1 MTQSLTSGSARSE
14 STTDVER
21 VFREHFTGL
30 LAWLIQSLRDF
41 DAAEDAL
48 QEAFLIAQRRW
59 PSEGTPENPR
69 AWLAVTARNCAIDRL
84 RRERRRPSLE
94 EQMDRVIASSDEPGD
109 LEDDVLRLVFTCCH
123 PALSLEA
130 RVALTLRTVGGLTLG
145 EIASAFLIAET
156 TLAQRLVRAKR
167 KIRTAGIPY
176 EVPNPDQ
183 LADRLAG
190 VLAVVYLIFNEGYL
204 PTEGPALMR
213 LDLCTEAIR
222 LARLLGTLMPD
233 EPEVRSLLA
242 LLLLTDARRHAR
254 TDDAGNPVLLP
265 DQDRSRWDRTEIREG
280 LAELGRA
287 GRHQQAGPY
296 FLQAAIAAEHA
307 GAQRAADTN
316 WPRIVRLYDALVSLA
331 PSPVTELNRLVAV
344 SMTQGPEVAYDG
356 LGQLEAALGDYS
368 YFHAARADFLRRL
381 DRPVSAR
388 AAYQRALELATNP
401 KQRAALARAVAKL
414 DGGGSQPP

>member
-1 MTQSLTSGSARSE
+1 MTSSLTSKTSP
-14 STTDVER
+14 STTDVEH
-21 VFREHFTGL
+21 VFREQFTGL

-41 DAAEDAL
+41 EAAEDAL
-48 QEAFLIAQRRW
+48 QEAFLIALRRW
-59 PSEGTPENPR
+59 PSEGAPENPR

-84 RRERRRPSLE
+84 RRERRRPILE
-94 EQMDRVIASSDEPGD
+94 EQMDRVIASSDQPGD
-109 LEDDVLRLVFTCCH
+109 LDDEVLRLVFTCCH
-123 PALSLEA
+123 PALSPEA
-130 RVALTLRTVGGLTLG
+130 RVALTLRTVGGLGVG
-145 EIASAFLIAET
+145 EIASAFLVSEA

-176 EVPNPDQ
+176 EVPGDAQ

-190 VLAVVYLIFNEGYL
+190 VLAVIYLIFNEGYL
-204 PTEGPALMR
+204 PTDGPALIR
-213 LDLCTEAIR
+213 PDLCREAIR

-233 EPEVRSLLA
+233 EPEARSLLA

-254 TDDAGNPVLLP
+254 VDAAGDPILLG
-265 DQDRSRWDRTEIREG
+265 DQDRSLWDRKEIRQG

-307 GAQRAADTN
+307 GAEHAADTN
-316 WPRIVRLYDALVSLA
+316 WPRIVRLYDALVQLV

-344 SMTQGPEVAYDG
+344 SMTEGPELAYAQ
-356 LGQLEAALGDYS
+356 LGSLEAALGDYS
-368 YFHAARADFLRRL
+368 YFHAAGADFLRRL
-381 DRPVSAR
+381 DRRSGAC

-401 KQRAALARAVAKL
+401 KQRAALARAVAEL
-414 DGGGSQPP
+414 DGDGPTQS

>member
-1 MTQSLTSGSARSE
+1 MTQPLTSSSVRPQSPA
-14 STTDVER
+14 DVER
-21 VFREHFTGL
+21 IFREQFTGL

-48 QEAFLIAQRRW
+48 QEAFVIALRRW
-59 PSEGTPENPR
+59 PSEGAPENPR

-84 RRERRRPSLE
+84 RRERRRPVLE
-94 EQMDRVIASSDEPGD
+94 EQMHRVNASPDEPNE

-130 RVALTLRTVGGLTLG
+130 RVALTLRTVGGLAVG
-145 EIASAFLIAET
+145 EIARAFLVSEA

-167 KIRTAGIPY
+167 KIRAAGIPY
-176 EVPNPDQ
+176 EVPGHDQ

-204 PTEGPALMR
+204 PTEGPALIR
-213 LDLCTEAIR
+213 LDLCREAIR

-242 LLLLTDARRHAR
+242 LLLLTDARRQAR
-254 TDDAGNPVLLP
+254 TDAAGDPVLLP
-265 DQDRSRWDRTEIREG
+265 DQDRSLWDRTEIREG

-307 GAQRAADTN
+307 GAERAADTN
-316 WPRIVRLYDALVSLA
+316 WPRIVRLYEALGQLV

-344 SMTQGPEVAYDG
+344 SMTHGPEPAYAG
-356 LGQLEAALGDYS
+356 LAELEAALGDYS

-381 DRPVSAR
+381 DRRDSAQ

-401 KQRAALARAVAKL
+401 RQRAALARAAADL
-414 DGGGSQPP
+414 GGGDPPPP

>member
-1 MTQSLTSGSARSE
+1 M
-14 STTDVER
+14 
-21 VFREHFTGL
+21 
-30 LAWLIQSLRDF
+30 
-41 DAAEDAL
+41 
-48 QEAFLIAQRRW
+48 
-59 PSEGTPENPR
+59 
-69 AWLAVTARNCAIDRL
+69 
-84 RRERRRPSLE
+84 
-94 EQMDRVIASSDEPGD
+94 
-109 LEDDVLRLVFTCCH
+109 LRLIFTCCH

-130 RVALTLRTVGGLTLG
+130 RVALTLRTVCGLTLG
-145 EIASAFLIAET
+145 EIASAFLIAES

-176 EVPNPDQ
+176 EVPGHDQ
-183 LADRLAG
+183 LAARLAG

-204 PTEGPALMR
+204 PTEGPALIR
-213 LDLCTEAIR
+213 LDLCREAIR

-254 TDDAGNPVLLP
+254 TDDAGDPILLP
-265 DQDRSRWDRTEIREG
+265 DQDRSLWDRTEIREG

-307 GAQRAADTN
+307 GAEHASDTN
-316 WPRIVRLYDALVSLA
+316 WPRIVRLYDALVQLV

-344 SMTQGPEVAYDG
+344 SMTPGPRAGATHSCAHSKPRSASTPTFTPPARISCGEWT
-356 LGQLEAALGDYS
+356 ALT
-368 YFHAARADFLRRL
+368 
-381 DRPVSAR
+381 SAR

-401 KQRAALARAVAKL
+401 KQRAALARAAAEL
-414 DGGGSQPP
+414 EGDRPAPS

>member
-1 MTQSLTSGSARSE
+1 MTQSLTSGSVRSA
-14 STTDVER
+14 STADVER
-21 VFREHFTGL
+21 IFREQFTAL

-41 DAAEDAL
+41 EAAEDAL
-48 QEAFLIAQRRW
+48 QEAFLIALRRW
-59 PSEGTPENPR
+59 PSQGTPENPR

-84 RRERRRPSLE
+84 RRERRRPILE

-109 LEDDVLRLVFTCCH
+109 LEDEVLRLVFTCCH

-130 RVALTLRTVGGLTLG
+130 RVALTLRTVGGLTVG
-145 EIASAFLIAET
+145 EIASAFLVPEA

-176 EVPNPDQ
+176 DVPSHAQ

-190 VLAVVYLIFNEGYL
+190 VLAVIYLIFNEGYL

-213 LDLCTEAIR
+213 PDLCREAIR

-242 LLLLTDARRHAR
+242 LVLLTDARRHAR
-254 TDDAGNPVLLP
+254 TDDAGDPVLLG
-265 DQDRSRWDRTEIREG
+265 DQDRSLWDHKAIREG

-287 GRHQQAGPY
+287 GHHQQAGPY
-296 FLQAAIAAEHA
+296 YLQAAIAAEHA
-307 GAQRAADTN
+307 GAEHASDTN
-316 WPRIVRLYDALVSLA
+316 WPRIVRLYDALVQLV

-344 SMTQGPEVAYDG
+344 SMTDGPAPAYEASSK
-356 LGQLEAALGDYS
+356 LEAPLSDYA

-381 DRPVSAR
+381 DRRDDAR

-401 KQRAALARAVAKL
+401 KQRAALARAVADL
-414 DGGGSQPP
+414 EGDGPTRS

>member
-1 MTQSLTSGSARSE
+1 MTRSLTSGSARSP
-14 STTDVER
+14 STTDVEQI
-21 VFREHFTGL
+21 FREQFTGL

-48 QEAFLIAQRRW
+48 QEAFLIALRRW
-59 PSEGTPENPR
+59 PSDGTPRNPR

-84 RRERRRPSLE
+84 RRERRRPIVE
-94 EQMDRVIASSDEPGD
+94 EQMDRVIAGSDQPGD

-130 RVALTLRTVGGLTLG
+130 RVALTLRTVGGLAIG
-145 EIASAFLIAET
+145 EIARAFLISPA

-167 KIRTAGIPY
+167 KIRTARIPY
-176 EVPNPDQ
+176 EVPGHDQ

-204 PTEGPALMR
+204 PTDGPALMR
-213 LDLCTEAIR
+213 PDLCREAIR

-254 TDDAGNPVLLP
+254 TDSAGEPVLLP
-265 DQDRSRWDRTEIREG
+265 DQDRSLWDQTEIREG

-296 FLQAAIAAEHA
+296 FLQAAIAAEHL
-307 GAQRAADTN
+307 GAAHAADTN
-316 WPRIVRLYDALVSLA
+316 WPRIVRLYEALVDLV

-344 SMTQGPEVAYDG
+344 SMTQGPEIAYEQ
-356 LGQLEAALGDYS
+356 LGQLEASLSEYP

-381 DRPVSAR
+381 DHPGSAR
-388 AAYQRALELATNP
+388 AAYQRARELATNP
-401 KQRAALARAVAKL
+401 KQRAALARAAVEL
-414 DGGGSQPP
+414 EGDGPPPR